1 MLKYLNS
8 ISLIIIAIG
17 VIVISSCLLSQSPP
31 PPSQWEYKCL
41 EIMSVPE
48 NFESWNS
55 WNKEGW
61 EPVMKMDGERQY
73 LMRRPKH

>member
-8 ISLIIIAIG
+8 ISLIIIALG
-17 VIVISSCLLSQSPP
+17 VIVISSCLLSQSNTPP
-31 PPSQWEYKCL
+31 LRWEYKCS

-48 NFESWNS
+48 DFNSWNS
-55 WNKEGW
+55 WTKEGW

-73 LMRRPKH
+73 LMRRPKP

>member
-17 VIVISSCLLSQSPP
+17 VIVISSCLLSQSNPTPP
-31 PPSQWEYKCL
+31 RWEYKCS
-41 EIMSVPE
+41 EIMRVPE
-48 NFESWNS
+48 DFESWNS
-55 WNKEGW
+55 WIKEGW